1 MRSKGLPH
9 RFRPRDWPIGVKL
22 LFGFGL
28 MALVTLGLAAVNL
41 YRFVSVQRTVDKAIN
56 EGLRIQS
63 LSTQI
68 QNDLAAARQQEQSFL
83 LRWQEEGYQ
92 QAASTYL
99 IPFGGHIS
107 HIHRQIDELE
117 GLIVGQPNIP
127 AQAQEA
133 PQQLAIAVDA
143 YRDEF
148 GQVTDLLHDR
158 GDRDSGVIGE
168 LEDAASDLERAVSRL
183 EQTELSNA
191 FLQLRASEMRYRLDG
206 DPVARSQTRIALAQL
221 RAMINWLLPDQAEQ
235 FDPLLT
241 RYEQAFDEL
250 IAIDAAIAQH
260 IAAYTDA
267 VNTVR
272 FLVLEIAAAGTA
284 LADADLSRITA
295 GVQQASRLT
304 FLAIGLSVILSVFL
318 AWLFT
323 RQIGQPIQ
331 SLAESAHQIERG
343 NLAVHA
349 PVRSR
354 DEIGTLA
361 QAFNSMAVQIRD
373 LIAGLEQRVADRT
386 RALEKRAALLATAA
400 DVGQTVTSIL
410 ELESL
415 TRRVVELIR
424 ERFDLYYAGLFLI
437 DETSAGPDE
446 DNEYAVLVAGTGEAG
461 QRLKEQGHKLRVG
474 GASMVGA
481 ACAHK
486 EPRLALDVADPSSSA
501 EIVRF
506 DNPLLPET
514 RSEMALPLIVGE
526 RVLGALDVQSTKPA
540 AFSQEDIAVLQ
551 LVANQ
556 IAVAVDNA
564 RKFSEEATL
573 LEATSPL
580 YRVSRRL
587 TTAATTDEVVQV
599 IIEAVAD
606 TEADGCMIARFDQTG
621 RDMDQIQAVTFLGH
635 WRRHGEFQ
643 IPIGQPLPPENINL
657 QALTTFWITE
667 DVEQDTHFSDSF
679 RRFLLQREVRSL
691 VNIPLRVGTRFIGF
705 IAIFR
710 SVPGPFSLV
719 ALRLYETLADQAAVA
734 LERGRLLENAQQQ
747 AERERAIRDLA
758 DRVTSSFDIDTI
770 LRTTLENLS
779 TVVSAEGGYIE
790 LGVSKERTSAQEE
803 EA

>member
-41 YRFVSVQRTVDKAIN
+41 YSFVSVQRTVDKAIN

-92 QAASTYL
+92 QAANTYL

-117 GLIVGQPNIP
+117 DLIVGQPNIP

-148 GQVTDLLHDR
+148 GQVTALLHDR

-295 GVQQASRLT
+295 GVQQASRLAL
-304 FLAIGLSVILSVFL
+304 LAIGLSVILSAFL

-361 QAFNSMAVQIRD
+361 QAFNSMAVQLRD

-400 DVGQTVTSIL
+400 DVGHTVTSIL

-437 DETSAGPDE
+437 DETSVGPE
-446 DNEYAVLVAGTGEAG
+446 DDEYAVLVAGTGEAG

-564 RKFSEEATL
+564 LKFSEEATL

-580 YRVSRRL
+580 YRISRRL
-587 TTAATTDEVVQV
+587 TTATTTNEVVQA

-606 TEADGCMIARFDQTG
+606 TEADGCMIARFDRTG
-621 RDMDQIQAVTFLGH
+621 RDTDQIQTVTFLGH
-635 WRRHGEFQ
+635 WRRHSEFQ

-691 VNIPLRVGTRFIGF
+691 VNIPLRIGTRFIGF

-710 SVPGPFSLV
+710 SVPGPFPLV

-734 LERGRLLENAQQQ
+734 LERGRLLEEAQRQ
-747 AERERAIRDLA
+747 AEREHAIRDLA
-758 DRVTSSFDIDTI
+758 DRVTASFDIDTI
-770 LRTTLENLS
+770 LQTTLEDLS
-779 TVVSAEGGYIE
+779 AVVGAEGGYIE
-790 LGVSKERTSAQEE
+790 LSMGEE
-803 EA
+803 ETR